1 MEKIQFPGREK
12 TISLIIVLFTS
23 FGVFAQKNAKKTIV
37 LDETAQQETISQVIP
52 IDEVWAGHPVGFCLL
67 THGTRQYI
75 AYYNANRNMVVGQRD
90 LSDDNFQTYLLP
102 PTSRETAGGTST
114 VLNWD
119 SHNYV
124 TLGIDRDGFRS
135 EEPHV

>member
-37 LDETAQQETISQVIP
+37 IDETAQQETISQVIP

-75 AYYNANRNMVVGQRD
+75 AY
-90 LSDDNFQTYLLP
+90 
-102 PTSRETAGGTST
+102 
-114 VLNWD
+114 
-119 SHNYV
+119 
-124 TLGIDRDGFRS
+124 
-135 EEPHV
+135 